1 VSFLNWIRRG
11 SLVTLLLTQTACA
24 LLGYDGGSAG
34 MSDDG
39 EGLPTLG
46 LPEHEASPNEVGDGG
61 STTMRTGDGSV
72 TLPTQ
77 TTDAGGSES
86 DDWDKDAC
94 GLSSW
99 LPDLIPDLPVIP
111 AIPGIT
117 VPCVSADAGTT
128 TSRDAGARDAG
139 STADAGKEDAAA
151 PEDRDAGSDAGHDAG
166 TDGSVLDASSDAAA
180 QDAAQDASSAV
191 DDAGSVN
198 SATDAAAQDAG
209 DASTARE

>member
-1 VSFLNWIRRG
+1 MVSLLFTQAAC
-11 SLVTLLLTQTACA
+11 TLLA
-24 LLGYDGGSAG
+24 YDGGSEG

-46 LPEHEASPNEVGDGG
+46 LPDHDASANEVGDGG

-72 TLPTQ
+72 TVPTQ
-77 TTDAGGSES
+77 TTDAGRSES
-86 DDWDKDAC
+86 DDRDNGAC

-99 LPDLIPDLPVIP
+99 LPGLIPDLSVIP

-139 STADAGKEDAAA
+139 STADAGKQDAAA

-166 TDGSVLDASSDAAA
+166 TDGGVLDASSDAAA
-180 QDAAQDASSAV
+180 QDAAQDASSAF
-191 DDAGSVN
+191 DDAGSLN
-198 SATDAAAQDAG
+198 SATDAAAQDGG
-209 DASTARE
+209 DASTVRE